1 MYMDSFNIMFIIL
14 AVMIVVSSLATVMAK
29 SVLRAAAYLFFTLLG
44 VAGMY
49 FLMGYTFLGSVQV
62 MVYCGGIVVLYVFAI
77 LLTRGTKD
85 RLSENTKAKV
95 FAATLLSLTGFG
107 AFVYAIV
114 KAELLCEML
123 LIPEALAEPN
133 EGSVISINDVGQH
146 MLSTD
151 MNGYLLPFEAVSVL
165 LLACIVAALVI
176 ARKR

>member
-1 MYMDSFNIMFIIL
+1 MDSYNIMFIVL
-14 AVMIVVSSLATVMAK
+14 AVLIVVSSFATVLTK
-29 SVLRAAAYLFFTLLG
+29 SVLRAAAYLFFALLG

-49 FLMGYTFLGSVQV
+49 FLLGYTFLGSVQI

-77 LLTRGTKD
+77 LLTRGAKD
-85 RLSENTKAKV
+85 KLSENTKSKV
-95 FAATLLSLTGFG
+95 FASALLSLTGLG
-107 AFVYAIV
+107 AFVYAIW
-114 KAELLCEML
+114 KADLLNEML
-123 LIPEALAEPN
+123 MAPQTLRAPSEGNTIGIN
-133 EGSVISINDVGQH
+133 EIGQH